1 MPVTTTSAALH
12 ITPGARSSIL
22 IRLLAQL
29 LTACVIVAIKTFI
42 KHAKRKGVKLKD
54 GDATV
59 EGLDDIL
66 YDE

>member
-1 MPVTTTSAALH
+1 MT
-12 ITPGARSSIL
+12 R
-22 IRLLAQL
+22 
-29 LTACVIVAIKTFI
+29 CVIVVIKTFI
-42 KHAKRKGVKLKD
+42 KHAKRKGAKFKD